1 MAKFLHK
8 ELTCISSDY
17 AERLVEEMRAGVECC
32 TSPKELDSKQVEGC
46 GCRMGA
52 RLTRGGRCRRGRL
65 G

>member
-32 TSPKELDSKQVEGC
+32 TSPKELDSKQVGVEGA
-46 GCRMGA
+46 GWG
-52 RLTRGGRCRRGRL
+52 RGGSGGRA
-65 G
+65 